1 MRSLTPRGL
10 VAARPGRLPAHTS
23 PVIGLSYS
31 GTTVTESVYRRGRAV
46 TRKQRAPARRDS
58 PTRGKGFVSVDRHGT
73 MPDVGYALSAP
84 SAQLKISPP

>member
-58 PTRGKGFVSVDRHGT
+58 PTRGKGFVSVDRHGP
-73 MPDVGYALSAP
+73 MPTWDTPYRP
-84 SAQLKISPP
+84 HPAQLKISPP